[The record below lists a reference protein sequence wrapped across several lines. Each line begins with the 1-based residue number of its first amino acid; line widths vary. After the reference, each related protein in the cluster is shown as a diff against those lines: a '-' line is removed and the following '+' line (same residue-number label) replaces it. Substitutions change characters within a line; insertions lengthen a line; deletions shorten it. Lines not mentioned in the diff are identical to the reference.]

1 MYLAQNNLGHFKCKT
16 CEEYFT
22 NLEQARNHL
31 WTEHHLEWFMP
42 QDHWANQTKEHYKTH
57 VMGQWGMS
65 EQPINKYDTGKLRI
79 DLVPPAIIEAVAEIR
94 EYGNNKYKDPDSWKT
109 VEPYRY
115 IAALGRHFCEY
126 LRDPQSVDAESG
138 ISHLKHMACNIAF
151 LLELEQMRNKNCEK
165 ELTDSEAT
173 TAGIIRGCE

>member
-1 MYLAQNNLGHFKCKT
+1 MEKKDFMYLAQNNLGHFKCKT

-22 NLEQARNHL
+22 NLESARNHL

-42 QDHWANQTKEHYKTH
+42 QETKSGGYDWMTEYWDNHPKEHYKTYA
-57 VMGQWGMS
+57 MGQWGMS
-65 EQPINKYDTGKLRI
+65 EQPTNKYDTGKLRI
-79 DLVPPAIIEAVAEIR
+79 DLVPPAVIEAVAEIR

-138 ISHLKHMACNIAF
+138 ISHLKHMACNVAF
-151 LLELEQMRNKNCEK
+151 LLELEHMKGEG
-165 ELTDSEAT
+165 E
-173 TAGIIRGCE
+173 

>member
-1 MYLAQNNLGHFKCKT
+1 MAS
-16 CEEYFT
+16 EYD
-22 NLEQARNHL
+22 
-31 WTEHHLEWFMP
+31 WMK
-42 QDHWANQTKEHYKTH
+42 DYWANQPKEHYRTY

-65 EQPINKYDTGKLRI
+65 DQLTNKYDTGKLRI

-126 LRDPQSVDAESG
+126 LRDPKSVDAESG

-151 LLELEQMRNKNCEK
+151 LLELEYMKGDEN
-165 ELTDSEAT
+165 D
-173 TAGIIRGCE
+173 G